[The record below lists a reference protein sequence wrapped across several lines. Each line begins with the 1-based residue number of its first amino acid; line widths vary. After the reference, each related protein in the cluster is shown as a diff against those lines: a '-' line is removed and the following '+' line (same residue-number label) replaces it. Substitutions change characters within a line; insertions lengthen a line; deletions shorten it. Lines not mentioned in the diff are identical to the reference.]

1 MIQCFK
7 AKRATTSEVTIRLN
21 NGMHIPQVAMGTWQ
35 QGLDKAV
42 LAANP
47 INNAVEAAIDCGY
60 RHFDCAYIYLVQ

>member
-1 MIQCFK
+1 M
-7 AKRATTSEVTIRLN
+7 TIKLS
-21 NGMHIPQVAMGTWQ
+21 NGVHIPQVAMGTWQ

-47 INNAVEAAIDCGY
+47 INKAVEAAIDCGY